1 MRKKFFIVILL
12 KFQIVQ
18 ILLVTSYYFYVKK
31 LDGLEMDAETY
42 VRFESFQ
49 KGQSP

>member
-12 KFQIVQ
+12 KFQIAQ
-18 ILLVTSYYFYVKK
+18 ILLVTSYYYVKK
-31 LDGLEMDAETY
+31 LYGLEMDAETY